1 MRYCTLYFV
10 MAVSLIAVRTLPLR
24 AQETAPLQD
33 YQQNKFYET
42 GQYSEEDIS
51 RIRLADE
58 QYKSEQYSEAMN
70 LYKDAAAGNPGTEE
84 LHYNLGNS
92 LFRLGKLQ
100 EAVAEYTQALK
111 NNPDDYDSKFNLEF
125 TQNQLKDQQ
134 KQQQKQQQNDK
145 QQQDEQEKDKDQEQD
160 QQPDEQD
167 QEQQDNKDQE
177 QDQQPDEQEQ
187 DREQDQEQQQQDD
200 REMTQEEAERILNAL
215 LNDEQDLQEQRK
227 MPSQGNVKVLID
239 W

>member
-134 KQQQKQQQNDK
+134 KQQQNDK
-145 QQQDEQEKDKDQEQD
+145 QQQDEQEKDKE
-160 QQPDEQD
+160 
-167 QEQQDNKDQE
+167 QE

-187 DREQDQEQQQQDD
+187 DREQDQEQDD

>member
-134 KQQQKQQQNDK
+134 KQQQNDK

>member
-134 KQQQKQQQNDK
+134 KQQQNDK
-145 QQQDEQEKDKDQEQD
+145 QQQDEQEKDKEQEQD

-167 QEQQDNKDQE
+167 Q
-177 QDQQPDEQEQ
+177 
-187 DREQDQEQQQQDD
+187 DREQDQEQDD